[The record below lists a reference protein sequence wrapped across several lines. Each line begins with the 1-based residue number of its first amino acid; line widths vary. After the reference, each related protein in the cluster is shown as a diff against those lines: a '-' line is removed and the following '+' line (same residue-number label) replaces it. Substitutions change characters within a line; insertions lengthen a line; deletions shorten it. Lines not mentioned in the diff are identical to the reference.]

1 MEANRRF
8 GFISRLFGA
17 RGPAPV
23 PASRAGAAQTSSPA
37 AGLTPTELEQAYRN
51 LLMENLVLVESN
63 RRLHERLARQ
73 DAGLEDS
80 PATRQLLQ
88 AQRNA
93 LAERSHRLRELE
105 YENKQL
111 TRNYKKLSEQHQ
123 RLLGQGGGDRD
134 EVARLRRELERC
146 KAELAETRTALHEK
160 SSDLLQLTDRY
171 YQLEARIKPKLP
183 TTQAAN
189 GHF

>member
-8 GFISRLFGA
+8 GFLSRLFESRRASPDSARPADAAPTSGA
-17 RGPAPV
+17 TG
-23 PASRAGAAQTSSPA
+23 GLSPS
-37 AGLTPTELEQAYRN
+37 ELEQAYRN
-51 LLMENLVLVESN
+51 LLMENMVLVESN

-111 TRNYKKLSEQHQ
+111 TRNYNKLSEQHQ
-123 RLLGQGGGDRD
+123 RLLGQGAGDRD
-134 EVARLRRELERC
+134 EVARLRRELEVR
-146 KAELAETRTALHEK
+146 KTELAQTRTALQEK
-160 SSDLLQLTDRY
+160 SSALLKLTDRY
-171 YQLEARIKPKLP
+171 YQLEARVKPSLP
-183 TTQAAN
+183 ATQAAN
-189 GHF
+189 GDF

>member
-23 PASRAGAAQTSSPA
+23 PASRSDAAQPSNPA

-73 DAGLEDS
+73 EGGLEDS

-88 AQRNA
+88 TQRNA

-123 RLLGQGGGDRD
+123 RLLGQGGGRD
-134 EVARLRRELERC
+134 EVARLRRELEGC
-146 KAELAETRTALHEK
+146 KAELAEARTALHEK

-171 YQLEARIKPKLP
+171 YQLEARLKPKLP

-189 GHF
+189 SHF

>member
-1 MEANRRF
+1 MQGNRRF
-8 GFISRLFGA
+8 GFIGRLLGA
-17 RGPAPV
+17 RRAAPHLAGRIGPAQV
-23 PASRAGAAQTSSPA
+23 PTAT
-37 AGLTPTELEQAYRN
+37 AGLSPSELEQAYRN

-63 RRLHERLARQ
+63 QRLHDRLARQ

-111 TRNYKKLSEQHQ
+111 ARKYRKLSEQHQ
-123 RLLGQGGGDRD
+123 LLLGQGAGGHD
-134 EVARLRRELERC
+134 EAARLRRELDDC
-146 KAELAETRTALHEK
+146 KAELADARAALREK
-160 SSDLLQLTDRY
+160 SGALLQLTDRY
-171 YQLEARIKPKLP
+171 YQLEARLKMRLP

-189 GHF
+189 GDF